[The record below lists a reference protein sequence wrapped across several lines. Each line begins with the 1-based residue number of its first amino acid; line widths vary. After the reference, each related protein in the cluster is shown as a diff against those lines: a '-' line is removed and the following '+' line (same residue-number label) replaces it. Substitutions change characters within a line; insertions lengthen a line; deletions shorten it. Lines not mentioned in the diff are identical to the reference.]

1 MVRLERRQRR
11 RRRRRRR
18 WWSSMRPCWWARSLH
33 FEINLPPWRSERA
46 RMAPT
51 SSLFVPCGTRGRSG
65 SVWWRVGVGRRW
77 PWYVVPTVAVL
88 PKKEPGNEQSYKGPE
103 KRSRGT
109 LGRESAICHLI
120 ADLAAIDV
128 KVADDESEG
137 AARRDSQISRHPNP
151 TSARTEEKDS
161 TNSTTHT
168 FFVLVCSRGFGW
180 AARSRLFG
188 GQQGLVGWHRPGGL
202 SRGRE

>member
-1 MVRLERRQRR
+1 M
-11 RRRRRRR
+11 
-18 WWSSMRPCWWARSLH
+18 
-33 FEINLPPWRSERA
+33 
-46 RMAPT
+46 
-51 SSLFVPCGTRGRSG
+51 
-65 SVWWRVGVGRRW
+65 
-77 PWYVVPTVAVL
+77 AVL

-168 FFVLVCSRGFGW
+168 QVRSGWVFVLVCSRGFGR

>member
-1 MVRLERRQRR
+1 M
-11 RRRRRRR
+11 
-18 WWSSMRPCWWARSLH
+18 
-33 FEINLPPWRSERA
+33 PWHA
-46 RMAPT
+46 DD
-51 SSLFVPCGTRGRSG
+51 
-65 SVWWRVGVGRRW
+65 
-77 PWYVVPTVAVL
+77 TVAVVRSTYGGGSA
-88 PKKEPGNEQSYKGPE
+88 KKEPGNEQSYKGPE

-109 LGRESAICHLI
+109 LGRKSAICQLI

-168 FFVLVCSRGFGW
+168 PTHPPVWPPGGRFFLS
-180 AARSRLFG
+180 
-188 GQQGLVGWHRPGGL
+188 RPGTP
-202 SRGRE
+202 RGGKEDPERNQRSGTSKFL

>member
-1 MVRLERRQRR
+1 MTL
-11 RRRRRRR
+11 
-18 WWSSMRPCWWARSLH
+18 
-33 FEINLPPWRSERA
+33 
-46 RMAPT
+46 
-51 SSLFVPCGTRGRSG
+51 
-65 SVWWRVGVGRRW
+65 W

-109 LGRESAICHLI
+109 LGRKSAICQLI

-168 FFVLVCSRGFGW
+168 PTHPPVWPPGGRFFLS
-180 AARSRLFG
+180 
-188 GQQGLVGWHRPGGL
+188 RPGTP
-202 SRGRE
+202 RGGKEDPERNQRSGTSKFL